1 MPQVVFVSTSN
12 YQAPRDRVTEFLVS
26 ALMLLSAIAV
36 AMWGAER
43 GGILWGLLLGLVTLG
58 TFPFL
63 FAFSTILFLAAY
75 PLLALP
81 GTWLSNR
88 LGWTLGSPQ
97 MSNRI
102 WVQRASALLIAT
114 PIIFL
119 IARNAAVVIGLMAGI
134 AAITALM
141 ITLLILV
148 PILLL
153 TALFFYSM
161 SHRRSTGD
169 PGPTIH
175 WTPPNPPHL
184 PPPE

>member
-12 YQAPRDRVTEFLVS
+12 YQAPRDRVTEFLVT
-26 ALMLLSAIAV
+26 ALMLLSAVSV

-43 GGILWGLLLGLVTLG
+43 GGILWGILLGLVTLV

-63 FAFSTILFLAAY
+63 FAFGTILFLAAY

-88 LGWTLGSPQ
+88 LGWTPGSPQ
-97 MSNRI
+97 TPNRI
-102 WVQRASALLIAT
+102 WLQRVSAVLIAT

-134 AAITALM
+134 AAITVLM
-141 ITLLILV
+141 VTLLILV
-148 PILLL
+148 PVLLL

-161 SHRRSTGD
+161 AHRRSAGD
-169 PGPTIH
+169 PEPTIH
-175 WTPPNPPHL
+175 WSPPNPPHL